1 MRRVLDK
8 CRSIRIEL
16 EDSNLTAFRE
26 SCDEVMSEI
35 MEEIESSI
43 DSGKIK
49 SLEELSKEFGIIEKN
64 FSENFPN
71 IPQKKEIWLT

>member
-1 MRRVLDK
+1 
-8 CRSIRIEL
+8 
-16 EDSNLTAFRE
+16 
-26 SCDEVMSEI
+26 MSEI